1 MRTPASTI
9 ISMPAEVVIV
19 TAACGESDDRS
30 FVLRLVAGALSRHA
44 NTTILCLSDPGLAP
58 RSYRDGALRIETVPA
73 SAPLGLA
80 ADTLLAAVGRGRD
93 LDVLPDTLGGVLRSL
108 DGGRSKAV
116 CRRLVELQPDVVVLG
131 GLAQG
136 WADAPQLLR
145 RVAPRI
151 VSLPLCGDDPRL
163 ALTAYRDLLDDVDAI
178 GTVTLGE
185 QRRMLS
191 RFTSRPRA
199 ERPEIH
205 RLAVALPLNR
215 LGASARLAG
224 SAPFHRYVVL
234 LQGFPPGSPADP
246 TALPLDYLGSLLGD
260 LAIAHVTHPT
270 WRFVDRTQSHTV
282 PFTPSRMNLWRLMA
296 QAVATVDLRP
306 PTFFGRESLESLL
319 LGTPIV
325 VRQPSTAQ
333 EYAESSGGGL
343 WYASPG
349 EMIGCIG
356 ALANDATR
364 AGLAE
369 RGRSFAEAEHG
380 SHDRFVAEVAAFVLG
395 QDPDLSRQDP
405 GRRHGEAS
413 PVQVGHGLDP

>member
-1 MRTPASTI
+1 
-9 ISMPAEVVIV
+9 MPAEVVIV

-44 NTTILCLSDPGLAP
+44 NTTILCLSDPSRAP
-58 RSYRDGALRIETVPA
+58 RGYRDGALRIETVPA
-73 SAPLGLA
+73 STPLGLA
-80 ADTLLAAVGRGRD
+80 ADTLRSAVGRGAD
-93 LDVLPDTLGGVLRSL
+93 FEVLPDSLGGVLRGL

-116 CRRLVELQPDVVVLG
+116 LKRLVELEPDVVVLG

-136 WADAPQLLR
+136 WLDAPQLLR
-145 RVAPRI
+145 GVAPRI

-163 ALTAYRDLLDDVDAI
+163 ALTAYRDLLDGVDAI

-185 QRRMLS
+185 QRRLLS
-191 RFTSRPRA
+191 RFAGRPRD
-199 ERPEIH
+199 ERPQLH

-224 SAPFHRYVVL
+224 SAPFHRYVLL

-246 TALPLDYLGSLLGD
+246 SALPLDYLSSLLGD
-260 LAIAHVTHPT
+260 LAIAHVTHRA
-270 WRFVDRTQSHTV
+270 WSLRDRTRTHTV
-282 PFTPSRMNLWRLMA
+282 PFAPSRMNLWRLMA

-306 PTFFGRESLESLL
+306 PSFFGRESLESLL

-325 VRQPSTAQ
+325 VRQASTAQ

-343 WYASPG
+343 WYTSPG

-356 ALANDATR
+356 ALLDDTTR
-364 AGLAE
+364 ARLAE
-369 RGRSFAEAEHG
+369 RGRDFGEAEHG

-395 QDPDLSRQDP
+395 EARDLSGEDA
-405 GRRHGEAS
+405 GRAQGQAVPARSKRPRSLGGCE
-413 PVQVGHGLDP
+413 LTL